1 MVSLDRKNRHNRKE
15 RSAAKMVIFTEGDVT
30 EPQYLSDWIKKFAI
44 NNGINPIK
52 ARMKFEIVASN
63 DKSEP
68 LKIVERLIDARKPAK
83 NSLDIF
89 YAVFDEDDR
98 SSGGKDKENF
108 NKAFDEAEN
117 NNIKVICSNRSVELW
132 ALMHFSGKTPT
143 TKNDLEKELKTY
155 LPQYNAKTNKKFDI
169 ALMLVNDNEDKAIVR
184 AKRLRKNNSK
194 LGDWRIRPSTNF
206 DELIEAMR
214 DFVRIE

>member
-68 LKIVERLIDARKPAK
+68 LKIVERLIDAKKPAK

-132 ALMHFSGKTPT
+132 ALMHFSDKTPT

-214 DFVRIE
+214 DFV

>member
-44 NNGINPIK
+44 KNEINPIK
-52 ARMKFEIVASN
+52 AKMKFEIVASN

-68 LKIVERLIDARKPAK
+68 LKIVERLIDEKKPAK
-83 NSLDIF
+83 NGLDIF

-98 SSGGKDKENF
+98 SLGGKDKENF

-132 ALMHFSGKTPT
+132 ALMHFSDKTPT
-143 TKNDLEKELKTY
+143 KQGDLEKELKKY
-155 LPQYNAKTNKKFDI
+155 LPKYNAETNKRFDVS
-169 ALMLVNDNEDKAIVR
+169 LMWDNEGEAIKR
-184 AKRLRKNNSK
+184 AKILRKNQTE
-194 LGDWRIRPSTNF
+194 LGDWRMRPSTNF
-206 DELIEAMR
+206 DELIEAMK
-214 DFVRIE
+214 DFIAK